1 MKRLIPL
8 LVVLVAGCNDAYE
21 SNSAYMEKASNRF
34 EPGQSWADVKDVLA
48 ELGDEDVELYN
59 PCTEE
64 NGDESTPCRGYQLI
78 ASIPLPDKHP
88 TAGAA
93 TGQVYFSFGPD
104 KVLGEHFYEI
114 YYENHH

>member
-1 MKRLIPL
+1 MKE
-8 LVVLVAGCNDAYE
+8 A
-21 SNSAYMEKASNRF
+21 SARF
-34 EPGQSWADVKDVLA
+34 ESGQSWADVKELLL

-64 NGDESTPCRGYQLI
+64 HGDESTPCRGYQLI
-78 ASIPLPDKHP
+78 ANIPLPYEHP
-88 TAGAA
+88 SAGSA
-93 TGQVYFSFGPD
+93 TGQIYLSFGPD